1 MHNQLA
7 DRFGTRYAVE
17 RKMHRDTIIYYVL
30 ALDPNG
36 DLAARART
44 SKDLLAGVPAFIA
57 RAVLSLKRDR
67 INEVMVWPDHR
78 RRGIA
83 SALYRLIEADLGRP
97 LAAEPHSDG
106 GGPSV
111 LDCPG
116 GARQGHRHRQDRQA
130 HRPRHRD
137 RSPPQAGNGTR
148 WLKWSGDALHVLAFQ

>member
-1 MHNQLA
+1 MSDTPSSSRILG
-7 DRFGTRYAVE
+7 DTLIVDSFGTRYAVE
-17 RKMHRDTIIYYVL
+17 RKMHREMVIYYVL

-97 LAAEPHSDG
+97 LRPSRMRSEVGQAFWKARKEAAAASSREK
-106 GGPSV
+106 
-111 LDCPG
+111 
-116 GARQGHRHRQDRQA
+116 
-130 HRPRHRD
+130 
-137 RSPPQAGNGTR
+137 SPA
-148 WLKWSGDALHVLAFQ
+148 A

>member
-1 MHNQLA
+1 MHKQLA

-17 RKMHRDTIIYYVL
+17 RKMHRDAIIYYVL

-44 SKDLLAGVPAFIA
+44 SKDLLVGVPAFIA

-97 LAAEPHSDG
+97 LRPSRMRSEAGQAFWKARKTATAASSQEK
-106 GGPSV
+106 
-111 LDCPG
+111 
-116 GARQGHRHRQDRQA
+116 
-130 HRPRHRD
+130 
-137 RSPPQAGNGTR
+137 SPA
-148 WLKWSGDALHVLAFQ
+148 A

>member
-57 RAVLSLKRDR
+57 RAVLFLKRDR

-97 LAAEPHSDG
+97 LRPSRIRTEVGRAFWKTRKVAA
-106 GGPSV
+106 
-111 LDCPG
+111 
-116 GARQGHRHRQDRQA
+116 
-130 HRPRHRD
+130 
-137 RSPPQAGNGTR
+137 
-148 WLKWSGDALHVLAFQ
+148 GDAHKDAIESSIFP